1 MLDELLVQSTGTLH
15 KRRNLRDILELD
27 GYQVA
32 GASTLKEATDR
43 HAWSDHSI
51 ILLDRKLPDGIAD
64 AVLPQIKEAAPRT
77 AVIIVTGYADLD
89 GTIAALRSGAADYL
103 LKPINPEL
111 LRAAITRVL
120 KMQDMEER
128 VLQSERLA
136 AIGQMITVLTHE
148 SGNALGRSQVL
159 LETLAEEVQG
169 QPEAIELIGR
179 LQKAQVDLRRL
190 YEDVRNYA
198 APMELE
204 RELWGLSSIWRQAW
218 TNLMVTRND
227 KKGASLIE
235 QNTGVDLTCEVDNF
249 RLDQVF
255 CNLFGNSL
263 SACPD
268 PARVEVICSDA
279 VLNSPLKYSE
289 PHQNAYKNRWKNS
302 SLWSVSGYFNRLLM
316 ADRLFVCVFGI
327 TAPASRLTNRRR
339 FSIPFTRRS
348 KKEQALAWQS
358 SNESSRPMAETLSLA
373 ANSHREQN
381 S

>member
-279 VLNSPLKYSE
+279 VLNGRPAICVRVRDNGPGLTPDQSQKVFNPFYTTKQKGTGLGMAIVKRIVEAHGGNIVVGSE
-289 PHQNAYKNRWKNS
+289 FA
-302 SLWSVSGYFNRLLM
+302 SG
-316 ADRLFVCVFGI
+316 AEFVI
-327 TAPASRLTNRRR
+327 TLPRKGPIRD
-339 FSIPFTRRS
+339 
-348 KKEQALAWQS
+348 
-358 SNESSRPMAETLSLA
+358 
-373 ANSHREQN
+373 
-381 S
+381 